1 MAEGSCEEECPGGVI
16 SAIGTTV
23 GVTSQKIDWG
33 CGRVTGVAAVET
45 GQAVSMVTTMC
56 RAVSLTEAVVVRD
69 WRQLSD
75 LMAGLNCALGPPAQ
89 VELEEGQKRN

>member
-1 MAEGSCEEECPGGVI
+1 M
-16 SAIGTTV
+16 
-23 GVTSQKIDWG
+23 GVTSWRTDWG
-33 CGRVTGVAAVET
+33 RGRGTGVAAVET

-75 LMAGLNCALGPPAQ
+75 HMAGLNCAFGPPAQ